1 MDIYQI
7 RKIQILRALDLG
19 AVLDVDDARTQH
31 DTAVGVDLP
40 ADVNSALNDSFIIS
54 FHSGIGAV
62 FDLINGSQSNI
73 SSRSLCIIKLVKSLW
88 CRHDA
93 RELPRIDDAG
103 RPHRNTV
110 GT

>member
-1 MDIYQI
+1 M
-7 RKIQILRALDLG
+7 
-19 AVLDVDDARTQH
+19 T
-31 DTAVGVDLP
+31 
-40 ADVNSALNDSFIIS
+40 ADVNGALNDSFIIS

-62 FDLINGSQSNI
+62 FNLVNGSQSNI

-88 CRHDA
+88 CRHDT

-110 GT
+110 GA

>member
-1 MDIYQI
+1 M
-7 RKIQILRALDLG
+7 
-19 AVLDVDDARTQH
+19 T
-31 DTAVGVDLP
+31 
-40 ADVNSALNDSFIIS
+40 ADVNGALNDSFIIS

-62 FDLINGSQSNI
+62 FNLVNGSQGNI

-93 RELPRIDDAG
+93 RELSRIDDAG

-110 GT
+110 GA